1 MASMYARSG
10 AHKDDSDNDYE
21 HSHEDTSDSNEEFAS
36 ASEGDDDLPWEP
48 VVVRSPAISRAS
60 PIVPSTPIVPLAPPK
75 DTQQQQQQQHHHHHH
90 QQETRVYPPPHATI
104 HHKQEAPENHYH
116 DHHTSHGHFNPGS
129 SGHTTSTYHHTQS
142 QSYHHSSS
150 SSSLSQTSPSTIS
163 RGTPKLR
170 ERMRQSPVPYSK
182 IVQAY
187 LDPTTQ
193 LQSPEHVRMAW
204 LQDQQESRQDS
215 SEDDEDSHESKV
227 THQSYTYPTTHQ
239 TRTQTSQIRQQ
250 ATQGGASTIHPS
262 TSITSQSVHAIAPHR
277 NPPSAYLTTRTHA
290 TETTITE
297 KTSSINSVPVEEG
310 GGWGFDDEE
319 IEEMTENKETHAKV
333 ITDQH
338 PEFEAPAVISINL
351 DEGDDPEASWGFDDD
366 ISLPTA
372 EQLSPLAQDAIVPQ
386 GDTYPHI
393 HNVHEADDDRWGPD
407 DQGIDIAESAIRS
420 ERAENVIVPQTHT
433 YSHIHNIHE
442 SEGDD
447 GWGYGDQGIDN
458 AESAIQS
465 EIAENTKEHA
475 VSPHTWN
482 NTVGQSISGE
492 EEDAWGIDLQEVNI
506 TGTLEKD
513 VLVPPPVSTS
523 VSITFGFAQTE
534 SEVEDA
540 WDDESNIDI
549 GDNNLDTSSQAPQEE
564 ILEDN
569 QDNELDITTQDISGN
584 ELVESLP
591 VEMEQD
597 SHYSQR
603 SSFTSEGAIDEASW
617 GFDTDD
623 IETPVHEHVHSNEE
637 HNLEHATQHVSPHLQ
652 DDSHLMHK
660 EQTTVSTSI
669 EPGVHFDN
677 HTAMDSKGQ
686 AELVISGFDD
696 IEENEDAW
704 GQDDPIMEAQ
714 ESIAEPAETTAPV
727 DLVQFEHIHEVAQPS
742 IEEAAQSDEFEDHHH
757 DTRDHISNGSDNEH
771 DNEVREV
778 LMAVQTSSFIGME
791 GPELSLGTGP
801 SSRSS
806 HQMDSVDVIPVDHH
820 VQESKTYNS
829 LDNATGEQLSGVAE
843 SIDSDSGSDIYND
856 LSTARA
862 GMNASSNRLNEI
874 LDDDDYLEHMERGVP
889 MNRSISTPYSDDE
902 SSPKFVVEDELVEL
916 MERGERPLL
925 GQHLAHPSEE
935 SEAEEV
941 DTQEPLEHGV
951 DGSNLATS
959 FGAALEFAT
968 KASDVTSTS
977 EKSENVTMTTSTD
990 IDTILTSSTELEP
1003 VETAHLSTLIDVFS
1017 EVPESQSIEIEE
1029 LVAAVE
1035 SNAVPLKELLA
1046 QPDLEE
1052 TVAHEEQPDVSHGS
1066 APFGLHELD
1075 HQISLDVTVDGDD
1088 AWMDQDIQI
1097 AVDAK
1102 PHDTVA
1108 EIAESEIPFA
1118 VLDAGAPDG
1127 ASKELQ
1133 DDVQVQ
1139 ESHNNIV
1146 VQEYSEQSRPSSFK
1160 IGSIVKR
1167 LEQEQVQGIVE
1178 DAWGW
1183 DEQEVEVDLEIQKET
1198 PLVQSEEQNPGGQSP
1213 SPSPSHVYD
1222 NEFSSDPI
1230 VALFEKSPQDI
1241 LFDDIEAHTA
1251 KEILPR
1257 PTDLKPFDVDDFFK
1271 DLETPTTSTESTR
1284 ASHMVDDMFSKP
1296 LVEVQDVQLDEKAT
1310 SETAPPSTQEPILS
1324 TSVASPFKAL
1334 EPGTEDQDYEDDGG
1348 AWDDEAAWPDF
1359 APKIVGDDK
1368 SSDEAQSLE
1377 GHTVMDEFNEL
1388 DARKDHGALEIETN
1402 VLPTPIH
1409 DVPQEEP
1416 ALEADQWDTYSEQ
1429 VENVVTVDT
1438 FEHVHDHTHGHEE
1451 VEPTTSQENVLEEH
1465 VHEEHTSTVTDP
1477 WDEEIV
1483 IDGLPVD
1490 EETTEP
1496 SHVTDLIGAPVPSLS
1511 AINLAINDVEGN
1523 AWMEDIEGPSK
1534 VSDVSTAVVVEQLPV
1549 SNSSILSVLDDAI
1562 GDQAQGWGFDEDL
1575 AEEPIHDFRE
1585 IVNSELSVP
1594 GTSAP
1599 VANALSPH
1607 DRLFS
1612 DDIHHLSTV
1621 ASTLESRLSAAAPAF
1636 KTVSSSTTVT
1646 SSFEHHAVHTEEH
1659 AEEEEEDAW
1668 DNDVNILEETTKA
1681 HTTMDT
1687 VEPEDDENGAWGDN
1701 VDDAALQELAK
1712 SRELTAQAHD
1722 HEDSWDHGD
1731 AGLEDLEK
1739 ELEATV
1745 ASQAAEPIELEIAPA
1760 REDISVSS
1768 HAVHEA
1774 APEVD
1779 IPVAGNFDISA
1790 EALDDKW
1797 GFDMDDAPL
1806 EQTLSSQHS
1815 DLNDQSTPTPLD
1827 AVSLPKKPALPEIV
1841 SPVTA
1846 QKEQQVVTAE
1856 QSEEEDGLS
1865 PWQDVSPQSAS
1876 KRSDAAMSLGSEF
1889 ESEYSV
1895 RSMDDEERTSPAP
1908 SHIHER
1914 SIDSSSSA
1922 AGHSTT
1928 RISTTMSWTDL
1939 NEDEWQDE
1947 DTDITQE
1954 LLHSAEAKTTSVSAL
1969 SHSANIGS
1977 AVQTS
1982 SVKVQE
1988 LPDLSGADSWDFDQD
2003 DLESEESST
2012 YMDKTPLA
2020 SKFDMTRH
2028 TKTPDMSEQRSILQ
2042 HKTSFTSATP
2052 SPGHTLSSYQ
2062 SSLAGSVPP
2071 SPSRPVIAPSTSS
2084 GVLSTSSVSGNLGV
2098 DASAEA
2104 EDDSHLPLAI
2114 RQQRARLAARG
2125 KPLPPISKYKSTKDQ
2140 ADKPASSEAPTLSPR
2155 LSGATSPVISFT
2167 SPVGAKSPV
2176 ISATTVSTVDQ
2187 KYLSPALQKQRE
2199 RLEKKRAAAAATA
2212 SAPLSAARR
2221 LTVGEP
2227 EQAVNPP
2234 SPLIAKALP
2243 SLNKVSPIG
2252 VRKVE
2257 ATFESLSSTSVSGL
2271 SPRLMNPTSPSPV
2284 EESRHRQ
2291 QPQQHESPALSSR
2304 ARRSSNTPTSPVQ
2317 RSSFSVTSPTPSSP
2331 LADGFVRRSRDSH
2344 WPIVASGLEAQET
2357 DVVRTSQS
2365 EVYRHASRSSVSKT
2379 VLSSGWDNT
2388 TEDKEEPVVEDK
2400 KASRMS
2406 GTSFFKSSTVGGI
2419 SSQKEPES
2427 IMDRPS
2433 PFSSSASGFYQQ
2445 SVPGLD
2451 HDGKDESIGSK
2462 SAFGIQTTSDEDPYG
2477 PASARSRKAKSSFE
2491 GSSFDRKEGHE
2502 EGTLIGSASSP
2513 SVSIM
2518 SPTGA
2523 KSMSHRHD
2531 HHSSN
2536 NNNSYLGGSNSL
2548 LGDITSIMNDKKYSG
2563 GSSNNH
2569 KSDDHHDSD
2578 KRKTAASNAS
2588 LSTNT
2593 NNQPKSSSW
2602 SFGSWV
2608 SSAVAVATEQIDK
2621 AYETLDPEYS
2631 RIKAR
2636 GGSSVASDGGGGLE
2650 EHYGRKPG
2658 YVVGGSS
2665 LALGLASI
2673 STTGNGAP
2681 VSAGGGSS
2689 KTSMSV
2695 ERTSQ
2700 DYAVTGSGSD
2710 AHVQHIS
2717 HGHGHG
2723 HGFGSPGQQASP
2735 RLTRKNVGDSR

>member
-60 PIVPSTPIVPLAPPK
+60 PIVPSTPI
-75 DTQQQQQQQHHHHHH
+75 
-90 QQETRVYPPPHATI
+90 
-104 HHKQEAPENHYH
+104 
-116 DHHTSHGHFNPGS
+116 
-129 SGHTTSTYHHTQS
+129 
-142 QSYHHSSS
+142 
-150 SSSLSQTSPSTIS
+150 TSPSTIS

-523 VSITFGFAQTE
+523 VSTTFGFAQTE

-677 HTAMDSKGQ
+677 HTAMDSK
-686 AELVISGFDD
+686 
-696 IEENEDAW
+696 
-704 GQDDPIMEAQ
+704 
-714 ESIAEPAETTAPV
+714 
-727 DLVQFEHIHEVAQPS
+727 
-742 IEEAAQSDEFEDHHH
+742 EAAQSDEFEDHHH

-806 HQMDSVDVIPVDHH
+806 HQMDSVDDIPVDHH

-1377 GHTVMDEFNEL
+1377 SHTVMDEFNEL

-1429 VENVVTVDT
+1429 VEDVVTVDT

-1477 WDEEIV
+1477 WDEEIHTSTVTDPWDEEIV
-1483 IDGLPVD
+1483 ID

-1496 SHVTDLIGAPVPSLS
+1496 SHVADLIGAPVPSLS
-1511 AINLAINDVEGN
+1511 AIDLAINDVEGN

-1646 SSFEHHAVHTEEH
+1646 FSFEHHAVHTEEH

-1827 AVSLPKKPALPEIV
+1827 AVSLPKKRALPEIV

-1865 PWQDVSPQSAS
+1865 PWQDVSPQSVS

-2243 SLNKVSPIG
+2243 SLNKVSPTG

-2284 EESRHRQ
+2284 EESRHHQ

-2388 TEDKEEPVVEDK
+2388 TEDEEEPVVEDK